1 MAHRIEDI
9 SGIISAGIMVYR
21 RMQETVQ
28 TQYGMLHPPSPE
40 EEDLVPLHKY
50 YGENGRPMID
60 RGLNTILKV
69 HLYYSESESDVAPDG
84 FIESA
89 IECLH

>member
-9 SGIISAGIMVYR
+9 SGIISAGIVVYR

-40 EEDLVPLHKY
+40 EEDHVPLHKY
-50 YGENGRPMID
+50 YGK
-60 RGLNTILKV
+60 NTDQAPRRTMSCSTSILV
-69 HLYYSESESDVAPDG
+69 RMVGQWSTEDVTL
-84 FIESA
+84 F
-89 IECLH
+89 

>member
-1 MAHRIEDI
+1 MFDDIIFTVLQIATLMAHRIEDI
-9 SGIISAGIMVYR
+9 SGIISAGIVVYR

-40 EEDLVPLHKY
+40 EEELVPLHKY

-69 HLYYSESESDVAPDG
+69 HLY
-84 FIESA
+84 
-89 IECLH
+89 

>member
-9 SGIISAGIMVYR
+9 SGIISAGIVVYR

-40 EEDLVPLHKY
+40 EEDHVPLHKY
-50 YGENGRPMID
+50 YGKNSQSMIEKVLKD
-60 RGLNTILKV
+60 CFVGQCWDSVNLN
-69 HLYYSESESDVAPDG
+69 
-84 FIESA
+84 
-89 IECLH
+89 